1 MMKGMEMYLPNLMQ
15 DLEFENRLLIT
26 KKPQKKSRQK
36 FDPFSF
42 FMSDVQF
49 KKHRVFRETEDV
61 IFYDIS
67 VDESN
72 ASDLVVH
79 TGAAVSPPD
88 DLVGAKQFYI
98 HQYQDDYNRV
108 VSGERQFEL
117 VNFDWKYPYHIVHL
131 NVHSGALIIP
141 KNTYHRS
148 QSGENGSIV
157 INQAKRYEGFE
168 PKQEFIPV
176 SAAEIMQLYK
186 VLLHEKPVI
195 HTLGE

>member
-1 MMKGMEMYLPNLMQ
+1 
-15 DLEFENRLLIT
+15 
-26 KKPQKKSRQK
+26 
-36 FDPFSF
+36 
-42 FMSDVQF
+42 MSDVQF
-49 KKHRVFRETEDV
+49 KKHRVFRETDDV

-67 VDESN
+67 VEESN

-79 TGAAVSPPD
+79 TGAAISPPD

-98 HQYQDDYNRV
+98 HACQDDYNRV

-117 VNFDWKYPYHIVHL
+117 VNFDWKYPYHIVRL

-141 KNTYHRS
+141 KHTYHRS
-148 QSGENGSIV
+148 QSSQEGSIV
-157 INQAKRYEGFE
+157 INQAKRYDGFDS
-168 PKQEFIPV
+168 KLEFIPV
-176 SAAEIMQLYK
+176 SAAEVPELYK